1 MNVSHIAVA
10 CLVVLGVFGIITS
23 TIYSLM
29 VIAGVMRFRRGTGN
43 AQGAAFL
50 PPVSVLKPVH
60 GNEPDL
66 EQNLSSF
73 FEQDYPEFEILFCA
87 RQESDLGLAAAR
99 RVMARYPHVKAR
111 ILTCG
116 EPPWPN
122 ARTYSLEIMRREAL
136 YPILVTADSDVRV
149 TPDYLRAVVQPM
161 RDPQVGM
168 VTSLYRGCTRHGLW
182 ARLEAMGMSVEMTS
196 GVLVANMLEGMKFA
210 LGPSMVMRQS
220 TVEKIGGYE
229 KVAQYYADDFV
240 LGNWTAA
247 AGEIVVLSHYVVE
260 HHVLNAAF
268 KSSIAHQQ
276 GWATSTRFSRPMGH
290 LGEVL
295 TYAVPFG
302 LAGMDW
308 TDVGRSLGM
317 GSRAAGVHNSG
328 PGAAVHDSRQPGGA
342 RQSRRAQGMALSA
355 ARPDGIHFLGE
366 KLLSHQAAALS
377 RRPVRVAARGTAAQI
392 DGVESE
398 PAKACVLPRDVRAKP
413 QAFGWARWL
422 RMCRARPAGI
432 AQAFRCARTRR
443 SFASGGSSLPCA
455 RAFAG

>member
-1 MNVSHIAVA
+1 MNFSHIVDAG
-10 CLVVLGVFGIITS
+10 LIVLGVFGIITS

-29 VIAGVMRFRRGTGN
+29 VIAGAMRFRRGAGD
-43 AQGAAFL
+43 ARDAAFL

-60 GNEPDL
+60 GDEPDL
-66 EQNLSSF
+66 EQNLASF
-73 FEQDYPEFEILFCA
+73 FEQDYPEYEILFCA

-99 RVMARYPHVKAR
+99 RVMARYPHLKAR

-122 ARTYSLEIMRREAL
+122 ARTFSLEVMRREARHQ
-136 YPILVTADSDVRV
+136 ILVTADSDVRV
-149 TPDYLRAVVQPM
+149 TPDYLREVVQPM

-220 TVEKIGGYE
+220 TVAKIGGYE

-247 AGEIVVLSHYVVE
+247 AGEIVVLSQYVVE

-302 LAGMDW
+302 LLAWIALTLDGHWAWGAGLLAFTVLDR
-308 TDVGRSLGM
+308 VLLCVLVS
-317 GSRAAGVHNSG
+317 SFV
-328 PGAAVHDSRQPGGA
+328 VHD
-342 RQSRRAQGMALSA
+342 
-355 ARPDGIHFLGE
+355 
-366 KLLSHQAAALS
+366 
-377 RRPVRVAARGTAAQI
+377 RVAARMAWLY
-392 DGVESE
+392 
-398 PAKACVLPRDVRAKP
+398 PLRDLMGFVFWVRSYLA
-413 QAFGWARWL
+413 
-422 RMCRARPAGI
+422 
-432 AQAFRCARTRR
+432 TRR
-443 SFASGGSSLPCA
+443 LRYRGDPYELLPEG
-455 RAFAG
+455 RLRKLTE

>member
-1 MNVSHIAVA
+1 MNVSQIAVD
-10 CLVVLGVFGIITS
+10 CLIGLGVFGIITS

-29 VIAGVMRFRRGTGN
+29 VVAGVMRFQRGAGDV
-43 AQGAAFL
+43 QEAAFL
-50 PPVSVLKPVH
+50 PPVSVLKAVH
-60 GNEPDL
+60 GDEPDL
-66 EQNLSSF
+66 ERNLASF

-87 RQESDLGLAAAR
+87 RQENDLGLAAAR
-99 RVMARYPHVKAR
+99 RVVERYPHVKAR

-122 ARTYSLEIMRREAL
+122 ARTFSLEVMRREAR

-247 AGEIVVLSHYVVE
+247 AGEIVVLSHLCCRAPRAERRFQKQHCASAGVGDE
-260 HHVLNAAF
+260 HALFAADGAPGR
-268 KSSIAHQQ
+268 SS
-276 GWATSTRFSRPMGH
+276 H
-290 LGEVL
+290 LCGS
-295 TYAVPFG
+295 FWF
-302 LAGMDW
+302 AGMDW
-308 TDVGRSLGM
+308 ADVGRTLGV
-317 GSRAAGVHNSG
+317 GSGTAGVYDSG
-328 PGAAVHDSRQPGGA
+328 PGVAVSSGMQSGGA
-342 RQSRRAQGMALSA
+342 GQSSSAQGLALSA

-377 RRPVRVAARGTAAQI
+377 RRPVRVAARGAAAQN
-392 DGVESE
+392 D
-398 PAKACVLPRDVRAKP
+398 
-413 QAFGWARWL
+413 
-422 RMCRARPAGI
+422 
-432 AQAFRCARTRR
+432 
-443 SFASGGSSLPCA
+443 
-455 RAFAG
+455 

>member
-1 MNVSHIAVA
+1 MNFSLIAVE
-10 CLVVLGVFGIITS
+10 CLIVLGVFGIVTS

-29 VIAGVMRFRRGTGN
+29 VVAGVMRFRRGAGDVN
-43 AQGAAFL
+43 QAVFL
-50 PPVSVLKPVH
+50 PPVSVLKAVH

-66 EQNLSSF
+66 EQNLASF

-99 RVMARYPHVKAR
+99 RVMARYPNVKAR

-122 ARTYSLEIMRREAL
+122 ARTFSLEIMRREAL

-220 TVEKIGGYE
+220 TVEKVGGFE
-229 KVAQYYADDFV
+229 KVAEYYADDFV

-260 HHVLNAAF
+260 HHVL
-268 KSSIAHQQ
+268 
-276 GWATSTRFSRPMGH
+276 
-290 LGEVL
+290 
-295 TYAVPFG
+295 
-302 LAGMDW
+302 
-308 TDVGRSLGM
+308 
-317 GSRAAGVHNSG
+317 
-328 PGAAVHDSRQPGGA
+328 
-342 RQSRRAQGMALSA
+342 
-355 ARPDGIHFLGE
+355 
-366 KLLSHQAAALS
+366 
-377 RRPVRVAARGTAAQI
+377 
-392 DGVESE
+392 
-398 PAKACVLPRDVRAKP
+398 
-413 QAFGWARWL
+413 
-422 RMCRARPAGI
+422 
-432 AQAFRCARTRR
+432 
-443 SFASGGSSLPCA
+443 
-455 RAFAG
+455 

>member
-1 MNVSHIAVA
+1 MNFSKIAVD
-10 CLVVLGVFGIITS
+10 CLIGLGTLGVVTS

-29 VIAGVMRFRRGTGN
+29 VAAGALRFRRGAG
-43 AQGAAFL
+43 GAHAGVFT
-50 PPVSVLKPVH
+50 PPVSVLKAVH
-60 GNEPDL
+60 GDEPDL
-66 EQNLSSF
+66 ELNLASF
-73 FEQDYPEFEILFCA
+73 FEQDYPEYEILFCA
-87 RQESDLGLAAAR
+87 RHENDLGLAAAR

-111 ILTCG
+111 VLTCG

-122 ARTYSLEIMRREAL
+122 ARTFSLEIMRRAAL

-149 TPDYLRAVVQPM
+149 TPNYLRAVVEPM
-161 RDPQVGM
+161 RDAKVGM

-196 GVLVANMLEGMKFA
+196 GVVVANMLEGMKFA

-247 AGEIVVLSHYVVE
+247 AGETVVLSQHVVE

-302 LAGMDW
+302 ILAW
-308 TDVGRSLGM
+308 VGLALHGHWAW
-317 GSRAAGVHNSG
+317 GAGLLAFTILDRVLLCLLV
-328 PGAAVHDSRQPGGA
+328 A
-342 RQSRRAQGMALSA
+342 
-355 ARPDGIHFLGE
+355 GIVVE
-366 KLLSHQAAALS
+366 D
-377 RRPVRVAARGTAAQI
+377 RVAMRMAW
-392 DGVESE
+392 VY
-398 PAKACVLPRDVRAKP
+398 PLRDLMGFVFWVRSYLA
-413 QAFGWARWL
+413 
-422 RMCRARPAGI
+422 
-432 AQAFRCARTRR
+432 TRR
-443 SFASGGSSLPCA
+443 LRYRGDPYELLPEG
-455 RAFAG
+455 RLRKLPE